1 MIAEHTSF
9 KWLLLLL
16 TYNEHVKLHGT
27 GENSPDELHLPV
39 NNATM
44 CTAAVVRVKLKKAN
58 LQLVTIEAES

>member
-16 TYNEHVKLHGT
+16 TYNKHVKLHGI

-44 CTAAVVRVKLKKAN
+44 CTAAVLRVKLKKAN
-58 LQLVTIEAES
+58 LVTIEAES

>member
-44 CTAAVVRVKLKKAN
+44 CTAAVLCVKLKKAN
-58 LQLVTIEAES
+58 LVTIEAES